1 MKTSALVVF
10 SGGQDSTTC
19 LYLAKRDYAEV
30 HALSFDYGQRHSIEI
45 EAARKIAKMAEVTSH
60 EILQIGSNVLRSVSP
75 LTSERPLEEYTDHET
90 MVAKVGSRIEATFI
104 PMRNALF
111 FTIAFNRAVALG
123 CQVIM
128 TGISEAD
135 SANYPDCTVAFK
147 TLMEKA
153 ANQSLGYLNYA
164 NDPRKIDI
172 VAPLVNFTKAR
183 SIELAAS
190 LPGCFEAL
198 AYSHTSYD
206 GLYPPTGMNH
216 ANVLRAQGF
225 WEAGYGD
232 PLVLRAVAEGLME
245 LPKTSNY
252 DRYRS

>member
-30 HALSFDYGQRHSIEI
+30 HALTFDYGQRHSIEI
-45 EAARKIAKMAEVTSH
+45 EAAQKNCPTRRDHKPRGLGDRRLGTPFD
-60 EILQIGSNVLRSVSP
+60 QP
-75 LTSERPLEEYTDHET
+75 LTSQRPLEEYADHDS

-147 TLMEKA
+147 NLMEKM
-153 ANQSLGYLNYA
+153 ANQSLGYLNYN
-164 NDPRKIDI
+164 NDPRKIEI
-172 VAPLVNFTKAR
+172 VAPLVSFTKAR

-216 ANVLRAQGF
+216 ANILRAQGF

-232 PLVLRAVAEGLME
+232 PLVLRAVDEGLME
-245 LPKTSNY
+245 LPQTSNY
-252 DRYRS
+252 DPYRS